1 MATWMRLELTTSSVT
16 GWHSNQLNYQ
26 AANGDPWENRTPVIA
41 VKGRCLNRLTKGPYM
56 NERKKRIWVIHI
68 RLLSMA
74 PQVGFEPTAYR
85 LTAECSTVEL
95 LRNINASQR
104 SILPGSHP
112 PSTFDAKELNF
123 CVRDGNRCGL
133 FAIVTTSISLFY
145 VGSDFPTLR
154 FS

>member
-1 MATWMRLELTTSSVT
+1 
-16 GWHSNQLNYQ
+16 
-26 AANGDPWENRTPVIA
+26 
-41 VKGRCLNRLTKGPYM
+41 M
-56 NERKKRIWVIHI
+56 NHI

-95 LRNINASQR
+95 LRNINAPQR

-133 FAIVTTSISLFY
+133 FAIVTKQINKFDIIIIPQMDYNCKNKVTQNSIKFLTVCTLPLDQDLGRLVPVSSIHYCTSTSGLSTRSST
-145 VGSDFPTLR
+145 GGLTPSR
-154 FS
+154 G